1 LGAVL
6 QSGNPFFDMTVF
18 VRGTGKIHHLVQ
30 ACLAPKS

>member
-1 LGAVL
+1 LL

-30 ACLAPKS
+30 ARLAPKS